1 MVADNQRIG
10 QGGERGT
17 DESWTGIAVRQ
28 PRRRSTTLCP
38 ARDSPAAAAVLR
50 LQRAVGN
57 RIVAQAIQLQRSK
70 TTGIAEWPHPGVSAA
85 DAKKAAEA
93 LEDAARAKAA
103 NAGTFTPSWAVD
115 DVSQAG
121 WRTTAV
127 AGMNAQEVNLVGDVM
142 GAPEVIVGR
151 SSNVRGRGMLVL
163 DEWLESHGIPWTQR
177 WQDVYNKALYLRTS
191 SGTPVNVMAGAG
203 YSVAEAAAAE
213 EGAAVGKI
221 KNIPYWPDTVAGAGG
236 GGAVGTGVKAGQA
249 GAAANAG
256 KTGAGTLGTVV
267 RTEGTLVSGGGRVGA
282 ALGKVGSAAGWV
294 ADFLMPGP
302 QDAILLLIQF
312 ASAYA
317 ENRAEVR
324 QRGWH
329 AGFPDGFAA
338 GLIFAG
344 DARAFARNELAPRT
358 VSMDVVT
365 EVAGTTGSWEA
376 GYIRGLVDGIALRE
390 ALSPEQR
397 TALRH
402 YAVPKLRAAGVHWN
416 SETWYS
422 KATVE
427 ALAEVI
433 GPTLFQMVEE
443 AEHARDVRNTQAM
456 VIYDPRLE
464 YTVPPLPKR

>member
-1 MVADNQRIG
+1 MTANNQCMG
-10 QGGERGT
+10 TGGERGT
-17 DESWTGIAVRQ
+17 DESWRGMASRQ
-28 PRRRSTTLCP
+28 ERRSATALRR

-50 LQRAVGN
+50 LQRNVGN
-57 RIVAQAIQLQRSK
+57 RNVVRAIQLQRSK
-70 TTGIAEWPHPGVSAA
+70 KTGIAEWPHPGVSAA

-115 DVSQAG
+115 DASQAG
-121 WRTTAV
+121 WRATAV
-127 AGMNAQEVNLVGDVM
+127 AGMNAQEVNLISDVM
-142 GAPEVIVGR
+142 GAPGVIVGR
-151 SSNVRGRGMLVL
+151 SSNVRARGMLVL
-163 DEWLESHGIPWTQR
+163 DEWLESNGIQWTQR

-191 SGTPVNVMAGAG
+191 SGAPVNVMAGAG
-203 YSVAEAAAAE
+203 YSAVEAAAAE

-236 GGAVGTGVKAGQA
+236 GGAVGAGVNAGQA
-249 GAAANAG
+249 
-256 KTGAGTLGTVV
+256 GAGTLGTVV
-267 RTEGTLVSGGGRVGA
+267 KTEGTLVSGGGRVGV

-338 GLIFAG
+338 GLVFAG

-376 GYIRGLVDGIALRE
+376 GYVDGLVDGIKLRE
-390 ALSPEQR
+390 ALSQEQR

-402 YAVPKLRAAGVHWN
+402 YAVPKLQAAGVHWN
-416 SETWYS
+416 HETWYS

-464 YTVPPLPKR
+464 YSVPPLPKQ